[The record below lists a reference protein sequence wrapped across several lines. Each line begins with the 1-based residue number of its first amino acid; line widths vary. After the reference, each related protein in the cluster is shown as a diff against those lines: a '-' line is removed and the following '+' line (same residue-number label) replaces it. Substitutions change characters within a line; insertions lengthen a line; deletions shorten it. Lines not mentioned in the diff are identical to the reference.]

1 MGYLFNR
8 KSFRKGVGLK
18 KYKVNQG
25 ICCDGKY
32 IYSVFERKKPHECK
46 IRKFTFDNKTIKTSK
61 TLHIGHGNDLT
72 YKNGWIY
79 ATHSKSGNVIHTID
93 AISLKKGAD
102 KRVKGLPK
110 KISKKPSFN
119 AIAAMPNGFA
129 LKLMGSRRIIV
140 VDNNFNYVRSFKM
153 KKKVPVSPQGM
164 DYHDGKLY
172 RVYSNF
178 QKSQNKV
185 AVFDMKGN
193 LLRLYKV
200 KVKGEAEGIFF
211 CVKKFYMSIYRKYKK
226 KGQKKKFVSRL
237 YRISGIK

>member
-1 MGYLFNR
+1 MG
-8 KSFRKGVGLK
+8 KGLK

-32 IYSVFERKKPHECK
+32 IYSDFERKKPHECK

-79 ATHSKSGNVIHTID
+79 ATHSKSGNVIHTIN

-102 KRVKGLPK
+102 KQVKGLPK

-129 LKLMGSRRIIV
+129 LKLMGSQRIIV
-140 VDNNFNYVRSFKM
+140 VDNNFRYVRSFKM
-153 KKKVPVSPQGM
+153 KKKIPVSPQGM

-178 QKSQNKV
+178 QKSKNKV

-193 LLRLYKV
+193 LLKLYKI

-211 CVKKFYMSIYRKYKK
+211 CAKKFYMSIYRKYKK
-226 KGQKKKFVSRL
+226 KGHKKKFISRL
-237 YRISGIK
+237 YCLAKIK